1 MLKLDRYLISEFAL
15 AIFATLIVL
24 LIVTVGG
31 AFTDV
36 LQDIARG
43 RVPAGLMLAQL
54 GLVLLKWLPLI
65 LPLALMLG
73 LMMAVGRLCRDSEM
87 PVIASIGVGPRR
99 MLKPLLLV
107 VGPLVGVVAA
117 CSLWLGPWADRVS
130 KQMIN
135 DANRSLVMAGL
146 EPGAFTGIP
155 GNRGVIY
162 VSNMSKDGSGLEK
175 VFMFRPGEDGRMD
188 VITANDGKLTVD
200 EAGHRYLTLTNGFQI
215 EGQSTGPKDFRLLR
229 YARNEILL
237 PANDERYDP
246 DAPEMKPTLELA
258 RDSSR
263 EARAQLHYRIAPP
276 LLALAFALM
285 AVPLA
290 RSTPR
295 QARYGKILV
304 GFLAYL
310 IGQNLMTAGRGWL
323 EDGKIATGLGLWWLV
338 VPIMA
343 IALWLYFR
351 DGRVGR
357 PKAVR
362 AGNGAQA

>member
-1 MLKLDRYLISEFAL
+1 MPKLDRYLISEFAL
-15 AIFATLIVL
+15 AILATLIVL

-73 LMMAVGRLCRDSEM
+73 LMMAVGRLYRDSEM

-99 MLKPLLLV
+99 MLRPLLLV
-107 VGPLVGVVAA
+107 VGPLVAVVAA

-146 EPGAFTGIP
+146 EPGSFTGIP
-155 GNRGVIY
+155 GSTGVIY

-175 VFMFRPGEDGRMD
+175 VFIYRDDGNGLMD
-188 VITANDGKLTVD
+188 VVTANDGKLTVD
-200 EAGHRYLTLTNGFQI
+200 EAGHRYLTLNKGFQI
-215 EGQSTGPKDFRLLR
+215 EGRTNGAKDFRLMR

-237 PANDERYDP
+237 PANDERFDP
-246 DAPEMKPTLELA
+246 DAPEMQSTRALLG
-258 RDSSR
+258 DYSR

-276 LLALAFALM
+276 LLALAFGLM

-290 RSTPR
+290 RSMPR
-295 QARYGKILV
+295 QARYGRILI

-323 EDGKIATGLGLWWLV
+323 EDGKIATGLGLWWLI

-343 IALWLYFR
+343 IALWLYFT
-351 DGRVGR
+351 DGRLGR
-357 PKAVR
+357 RKAKAADGAR
-362 AGNGAQA
+362 A